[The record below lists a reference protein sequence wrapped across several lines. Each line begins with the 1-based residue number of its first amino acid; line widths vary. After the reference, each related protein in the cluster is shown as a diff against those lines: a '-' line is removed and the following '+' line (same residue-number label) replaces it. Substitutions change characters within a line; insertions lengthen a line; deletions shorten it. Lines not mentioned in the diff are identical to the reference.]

1 MAKKT
6 TFSSGLGSANDYS
19 VDRIKDIY
27 LNAEENSAI
36 IEKFKELEKQARKNA
51 DALNEQDKAI
61 LKNLNSYKE
70 YTETMR
76 GYDDVIQK
84 LGKDNKELVKSLEE
98 LIKKESDRKTSISA
112 LTNLVEKAKE
122 ADKKHRNEI
131 LEIAAAYAK
140 ATDSGDEFKKMMQGE
155 IKEGIK
161 NIAQGV
167 GKIFGGLKDVG
178 KNLAEPWGKA
188 DQAATNFAKSLGMA
202 GKQMQDLR
210 ANTIKFANDNHIG
223 IKYNKSIEELIAL
236 QKSYADQTG
245 RNILLTDKQ
254 RESMTAMSS
263 VMGDEAA
270 TALAGKLEN
279 FGIGLE
285 KAGDMAAKMFNEA
298 NERGIS
304 FEKYTKTVTDNL
316 TMVQQYG
323 FKNGIQGLTTMAK
336 RANEMRLDM
345 QQVAN
350 FAEKVNTV
358 EGAITTAANLQ
369 VLGGPFASMGSNP
382 MAMLYE
388 GLNDMEGLQDR
399 MIKMF
404 SGLGR
409 FNKETRQ
416 VETSNFDKYR
426 IKEAAKTM
434 GIDQREVFEMVN
446 RAAVR
451 NEISQQVGGQNV
463 SEKVLNYLSNVAS
476 FDQHGNAVINFD
488 GKEQK
493 ISELNLES
501 KAVLDKLE
509 ALNQDEAAD
518 IKDIATTLRGWDDVM
533 QGFQK
538 QLDIQKASFFEKTG
552 LGNSVKGITTK
563 IGESNFLLGSILTV
577 LLTMKAGS
585 MLYGGGKSIASGWK
599 GIGFGRAGLNTLS
612 NTPSVPR
619 THQLGGGFSFKEASD
634 GRVNTYLNG
643 RPSSAAEASK
653 VLGKDYVKNAKA
665 EFKAGNTPTATAAV
679 TKGGSSFMKNAM
691 TLTKGTWGGAIGGGL
706 MSGALTL
713 GMHALSGDLKKGATV
728 EDRLNRNKA
737 WGDSIGATVGGA
749 IGTALGGPVGAFIG
763 AQLGSAA
770 GKLIGD
776 KISKS
781 QDEKRRKYRNEA
793 VARVGGSDT
802 RLGLDILS
810 LKGDYNKKE
819 MQAIADAYI
828 DGRIKKGEL
837 DDKLL
842 EKLYK
847 AGDVGNLRG
856 LEEVIASSKIGEK
869 MEVNKQDVTAKEAT
883 IMADTVNLNGGGD
896 NYGGKRALGGPVY
909 GPPHSA
915 GGVHMELEGNEYV
928 INKESVTK
936 YRGIIEKINAGTLDI
951 SRSVESPAAGIKPMV
966 VTPSVIP
973 TTAPQPNVGISKI
986 EIPPVNIKLEGTF
999 KLEAGNQ
1006 SINLNELVNNKEFV
1020 TMFSQM
1026 ISRQIEDNLKGGY
1039 FKDERKNKFA
1049 TF

>member
-19 VDRIKDIY
+19 VDRIKEIY

-188 DQAATNFAKSLGMA
+188 DQAAANFAKSLGMA

-210 ANTIKFANDNHIG
+210 ANTINFANDNHIG

-254 RESMTAMSS
+254 RESMAAMSS

-270 TALAGKLEN
+270 SALAGKLEN

-285 KAGDMAAKMFNEA
+285 KAGEMAAKMFNEA

-409 FNKETRQ
+409 FNKETGQ

-426 IKEAAKTM
+426 IKEAAKSM

-451 NEISQQVGGQNV
+451 NEISQQVGGQKV

-476 FDQHGNAVINFD
+476 FDKHGNAVINLD

-501 KAVLDKLE
+501 QAVLDKLE

-538 QLDIQKASFFEKTG
+538 QLDIQKASLFETG
-552 LGNSVKGITTK
+552 LGNFVKGITTK

-585 MLYGGGKSIASGWK
+585 MLYGGGKSVVSGWK
-599 GIGFGRAGLNTLS
+599 GIGFGRAGMKALS
-612 NTPSVPR
+612 GAGSTATRRSLGSGVEVFVDKGGSVR
-619 THQLGGGFSFKEASD
+619 FGGSVKSK
-634 GRVNTYLNG
+634 
-643 RPSSAAEASK
+643 AEATK
-653 VLGKDYVKNAKA
+653 LLGKEKVNAAYNEMKA
-665 EFKAGNTPTATAAV
+665 AKSGASTATAAA
-679 TKGGSSFMKNAM
+679 TKGGSSFMKN
-691 TLTKGTWGGAIGGGL
+691 TLTMTKGTLGGAIGGGL

-713 GMHALSGDLKKGATV
+713 GMHALSGDLKKGATA

-737 WGDSIGATVGGA
+737 WGDPIGATVGGA
-749 IGTALGGPVGAFIG
+749 IGTALGGPVGAFIV

-793 VARVGGSDT
+793 VARVGGSDS

-973 TTAPQPNVGISKI
+973 TTAPQPNAGISKI